1 MQALVIILG
10 ILLSATVFALFV
22 TVNRYKVQKKITDW
36 LMQDVDHLKKSN
48 KELQEQIKNGASS
61 EPKSGYQGH

>member
-10 ILLSATVFALFV
+10 ILFSATLFALFV

-36 LMQDVDHLKKSN
+36 LMQDVDRLKKNN
-48 KELQEQIKNGASS
+48 KELQEQIEKGTPS
-61 EPKSGYQGH
+61 ETKLGYQGH